1 MSSKWD
7 QFIVSQPNVETPTT
21 DVAPTSQDKWS
32 QYIVQKPETA
42 KASEDVAKSFKFF
55 GFEPKAETIES
66 IRQPVGA
73 ALKRFAGGILGTP
86 GDIEQLARSVT
97 GTEKRQILPTSKEV
111 ESGFEKVSGQEYKP
125 KGTAQEILAE
135 TSGALGSILGLGG
148 PLKGASLLKSLTR
161 TGLGAFVPATT
172 SVISGKAELPD
183 WMQASAVIGSGILTH
198 RITGKSMRQI
208 EKELYK
214 QADTMAEKVMLP
226 TDNLTTRLDK
236 LQSKMSEGLSTGP
249 KDRINKMIDEL
260 KAKASGGAIPLP
272 NLMQARRDA
281 IEVSKEFTREVR
293 KGSERYWSGLRQAI
307 DDTVGDYEK
316 INPEFSQVYRQANS
330 LHRGLNEARI
340 IEKFII
346 SHPILSSTAAGG
358 EFFLHTLGHALVGP
372 SITAGGAVVG
382 KLTEFAI
389 AMKRNP
395 GLRKAWQDVMKD
407 ASKNE
412 VRATLNSLRK
422 FHKEAKEEGLTD

>member
-1 MSSKWD
+1 
-7 QFIVSQPNVETPTT
+7 
-21 DVAPTSQDKWS
+21 
-32 QYIVQKPETA
+32 
-42 KASEDVAKSFKFF
+42 
-55 GFEPKAETIES
+55 
-66 IRQPVGA
+66 
-73 ALKRFAGGILGTP
+73 
-86 GDIEQLARSVT
+86 
-97 GTEKRQILPTSKEV
+97 
-111 ESGFEKVSGQEYKP
+111 
-125 KGTAQEILAE
+125 
-135 TSGALGSILGLGG
+135 
-148 PLKGASLLKSLTR
+148 
-161 TGLGAFVPATT
+161 
-172 SVISGKAELPD
+172 
-183 WMQASAVIGSGILTH
+183 
-198 RITGKSMRQI
+198 
-208 EKELYK
+208 
-214 QADTMAEKVMLP
+214 MAEKVMLP